1 MIKKFLS
8 VLLICVILISTV
20 LTAPAHA
27 LAVEIIGGSYV
38 AYAILAAALAA
49 AGYTIA
55 TSQIDSTTFQAILDS
70 SGAEDIKALITA
82 TTVFTSVNGRVF
94 FNWSAQQWAIFTA
107 WVNSV
112 IASGQLVIP
121 APEPEVPNVSSSFDI
136 SDPSCY
142 IAKKVPSSTGLIGW
156 ALSSASAAVVVYNTT
171 RRKIEIQL
179 SNALLWSSGSGGAF
193 SNSSGATY
201 YFYGSPAYFS
211 NNTLNFTLGIGVNA
225 SGDRVSNVSQIHHVG
240 NVVTQGINRITFN
253 DVVYY
258 TGFSNGVVQL
268 VNYATNVVTSITGT
282 ALFPTTYSSMAAWW
296 TDVINTG
303 SLVGDFTGIGEDVIN
318 PGRDMVDVGI
328 DSYPNWRVGTGVDSL
343 PDSIDGSIDIPLN
356 RYIET
361 DLGPDVVDPYVDFTP
376 WDTTTVPPD
385 DVIPDTRLNPP
396 ADVTADPDTPWAD
409 DQSYPI
415 DYPRDTTADIP
426 ADPTWE
432 EPDENSDPNENSN
445 RLKLGPLILSK
456 FPFCLPWDLQHA
468 LQTLVTPGEAPSFT
482 VPIVNERLGWNT
494 SFTIDF
500 GFADPLA
507 RVSRWFL
514 SALWVVILILITRK
528 IVWK

>member
-8 VLLICVILISTV
+8 VLLICVILMSTF

-49 AGYTIA
+49 AGYTVA
-55 TSQIDSTTFQAILDS
+55 TSQLDPDTFQAILDS

-94 FNWSAQQWAIFTA
+94 FNWSAQQWGTFLN
-107 WVNSV
+107 WVNQYVATS
-112 IASGQLVIP
+112 SLVIP
-121 APEPEVPNVSSSFDI
+121 GSGSAILEGSLFNPSFI
-136 SDPSCY
+136 SNYAETFIRTSNNAFGAQIGACTLVTQ
-142 IAKKVPSSTGLIGW
+142 VPSGGMVSLRLNMQQNVYFSMANAYWYTVPP
-156 ALSSASAAVVVYNTT
+156 VVFVSPFLYQYTNYVGYTICVGQGMNGNNLAQSISEVT
-171 RRKIEIQL
+171 SVQESKVFELNPNQL
-179 SNALLWSSGSGGAF
+179 YINGVAWTLQYQNGIIKAKQR
-193 SNSSGATY
+193 NSSTWYNIAPTV
-201 YFYGSPAYFS
+201 
-211 NNTLNFTLGIGVNA
+211 NFTT
-225 SGDRVSNVSQIHHVG
+225 S
-240 NVVTQGINRITFN
+240 
-253 DVVYY
+253 Y
-258 TGFSNGVVQL
+258 T
-268 VNYATNVVTSITGT
+268 
-282 ALFPTTYSSMAAWW
+282 SMLQYL

-303 SLVGDFTGIGEDVIN
+303 SLVGDWSGIGDDVIN
-318 PGRDMVDVGI
+318 PADDEVQVGI
-328 DSYPNWRVGTGVDSL
+328 DSYPNWRVGTGIDAL

-356 RYIET
+356 RYAET

-409 DQSYPI
+409 DQSYPL

-426 ADPTWE
+426 ADPNWQ